1 MDPNQYRLILDAVW
15 VCSNPPPHTP
25 DAHKAAHGMLEMFKY
40 QNKESGMDRM
50 EAANNFF
57 HLLDSQSHSNNNVDI
72 TLQTKLYAL
81 ECLKTFIDEC
91 HSNFSQSHREAFRN
105 RVLQVIVATF
115 DASTPPTYQNILCSK
130 FGPVLADLILRDFP
144 QLWTT
149 LFSDLVKLLSHS
161 THTAQI
167 ALQAMKYVGK

>member
-1 MDPNQYRLILDAVW
+1 
-15 VCSNPPPHTP
+15 
-25 DAHKAAHGMLEMFKY
+25 MLEMFKY